1 MSEKE
6 TTKMNNKIRP
16 YIVQNVS
23 GINKVFEVSHK
34 GLESAIEYAREI
46 GAAVV
51 REDRNGNDEIIAF
64 FSAPIVS
71 AN

>member
-1 MSEKE
+1 MRNGMK
-6 TTKMNNKIRP
+6 NKIKP
-16 YIVQNVS
+16 YIVQNVF

-51 REDRNGNDEIIAF
+51 REDRSGNDEIIAF
-64 FSAPIVS
+64 FSSPIAS
-71 AN
+71 AS